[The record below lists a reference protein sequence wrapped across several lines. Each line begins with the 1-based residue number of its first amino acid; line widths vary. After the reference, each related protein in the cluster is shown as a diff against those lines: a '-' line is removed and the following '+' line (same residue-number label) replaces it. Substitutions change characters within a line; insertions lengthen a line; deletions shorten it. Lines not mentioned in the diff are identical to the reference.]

1 MKLNTL
7 RELCL
12 TLWIFYLLSAC
23 ASNSTVQNDNYISDD
38 KAADINLKLGI
49 EYMRL
54 GRTDIALNKLQ
65 KALELDPQYAETYNV
80 LAVLY
85 ERLGL
90 VDEAKQHYQ
99 TALTFKPKGS
109 DIHNNYGQFL
119 CQQNQWKEAEK
130 HFLQALENPVYQK
143 PEIPYTNAALCALKN
158 HQNSIAETYLRKA
171 LGQNTKFPRALYQMA
186 QISYEQENYQQ
197 SRDYLQRYLDIAEH
211 TPQSLWL
218 GIRIERKFN
227 NQDTEASYSL
237 LLRRKFPDSQET
249 QLLNQSE
256 RQ

>member
-1 MKLNTL
+1 MKRHTQI
-7 RELCL
+7 CL
-12 TLWIFYLLSAC
+12 TLFMLYLLSAC
-23 ASNSTVQNDNYISDD
+23 VSNVQDDNYVPD
-38 KAADINLKLGI
+38 KDALNYLKLGI

-65 KALELDPQYAETYNV
+65 KALKSDPGYAETYNT

-85 ERLGL
+85 ERLGM
-90 VDEAKQHYQ
+90 VDDAKQHYE
-99 TALTFKPKGS
+99 TALTLKPTGS

-119 CQQNQWKEAEK
+119 CKQNQWKEAET
-130 HFLQALENPVYQK
+130 HFNKALENQVYQT

-158 HQNSIAETYLRKA
+158 QQNTVAESYLRKA
-171 LGQNTKFPRALYQMA
+171 LEQNSKFPIALYQMG
-186 QISYEQENYQQ
+186 QLSYEQERYQQ
-197 SRDYLQRYLDIAEH
+197 ARDYLQRYLEVAEH

-218 GIRIERKFN
+218 GIRIERIFN
-227 NQDTEASYSL
+227 NRDTEASYAL

-256 RQ
+256 